1 MKVNQAANKYTHAG
15 RSSAP
20 NYQSGL
26 ESGLPAVALLGKFKS
41 LVSKH
46 CEATSLIPQAST
58 LEATWLEPE
67 AVTPDFYKDVA
78 DRRIQR
84 CYGKSPDFKE

>member
-41 LVSKH
+41 LVRVDIGSDLLDSS
-46 CEATSLIPQAST
+46 SLNLGSHLVRT
-58 LEATWLEPE
+58 
-67 AVTPDFYKDVA
+67 
-78 DRRIQR
+78 
-84 CYGKSPDFKE
+84 